1 LSHAES
7 VASSGNSLKNISDD
21 ILCLRKY
28 PPVQEMIRYREGN
41 KVNRDTNST
50 YQIWRERMQIIFS
63 SMMGVKPYY
72 MQLRYINEK
81 GNERVRL
88 DSDGTNRKI
97 IPDSQLQNQA
107 HRGEF

>member
-1 LSHAES
+1 
-7 VASSGNSLKNISDD
+7 
-21 ILCLRKY
+21 
-28 PPVQEMIRYREGN
+28 MIRYREGN

-50 YQIWRERMQIIFS
+50 YQIWLERMQIIFA

-88 DSDGTNRKI
+88 DYDGKNIKI

-107 HRGEF
+107 HRG

>member
-28 PPVQEMIRYREGN
+28 PPLQEMIRYREGN
-41 KVNRDTNST
+41 KVNRETNST
-50 YQIWRERMQIIFS
+50 YQIWVERMQIIFS
-63 SMMGVKPYY
+63 SMIGVKPYY

-88 DSDGTNRKI
+88 DYDGKDIKI

-107 HRGEF
+107 HRG